1 MKFDFSDISFAD
13 VIGYSMLKE
22 GSDAERTEPVS
33 KGISWDDPA
42 HMNRNGAEK
51 YVDTFLNPSI
61 GKSRERDSI
70 TDFYSDLASP
80 STKEEKNISN
90 QQNTA
95 DRHGR
100 T

>member
-13 VIGYSMLKE
+13 VMGYSMLKE
-22 GSDAERTEPVS
+22 GSDAERAEPVR
-33 KGISWDDPA
+33 KCIQA
-42 HMNRNGAEK
+42 VHTEQNGAEK
-51 YVDTFLNPSI
+51 YVDTILNPSI
-61 GKSRERDSI
+61 GTSQKRDSI

-80 STKEEKNISN
+80 STDKKNISN